1 MNHHKVTIII
11 LSCVCVCAA
20 LRVHVHCSLSELY
33 KPLIKYYLAS
43 IQRENV
49 ENVMAKITVEFTL
62 FTLDVSVS
70 ARARHSMVVAS
81 DQKTYAHIQHTHTH
95 RWKK

>member
-11 LSCVCVCAA
+11 LSCVCVCA
-20 LRVHVHCSLSELY
+20 LRVHEHCSHSGLY

-62 FTLDVSVS
+62 FTLEVS
-70 ARARHSMVVAS
+70 ARALHPMAAVVAS
-81 DQKTYAHIQHTHTH
+81 NQKTYVHIAGKNKTQTQI
-95 RWKK
+95 